1 MIDFIGDRMMNIELL
16 NAVIAATTSVFVV
29 ILSQLLIRNN
39 EKRKAL
45 DADISRFRKYYINPI
60 RFILSE
66 NYYRLYEIMEK
77 EEKREKLLVVDESVE
92 VRGKNMD
99 WFVKDGCY
107 LISSC
112 YFTACLFVCMEN
124 IRNGIP
130 FFKSSYHNDT
140 KIMELINKLVVDF
153 SSNLNI
159 FYVIQMN
166 IGKELYI
173 KDENRV
179 LTYREFCVLLKNE
192 ENFKWYQ
199 TLIDYYLRI
208 GKGESIQQKLLL
220 VHIKELSKFLD
231 KMVLG
236 GDSIKQKMLAE
247 GKIYR

>member
-1 MIDFIGDRMMNIELL
+1 MNSELL

-45 DADISRFRKYYINPI
+45 DADANYFRKYYINPI
-60 RFILSE
+60 RFMLSE

-77 EEKREKLLVVDESVE
+77 EEKRENLLVVDESIE
-92 VRGKNMD
+92 VMGKNMN

-112 YFTACLFVCMEN
+112 YFTACLFAYMEN
-124 IRNGIP
+124 IRDGIP
-130 FFKSSYHNDT
+130 FLKSSYHNDT
-140 KIMELINKLVVDF
+140 KTMELINKLVVDF
-153 SSNLNI
+153 STNLNI

-173 KDENRV
+173 KEENRV
-179 LTYREFCVLLKNE
+179 RTYREFCTLLKNE

-199 TLIDYYLRI
+199 SLIDYYLRI
-208 GKGESIQQKLLL
+208 GNGESNQQRILL
-220 VHIKELSKFLD
+220 VHIKQLAKLLD
-231 KMVLG
+231 KMVYG

-247 GKIYR
+247 GEIYR

>member
-1 MIDFIGDRMMNIELL
+1 MNIELL
-16 NAVIAATTSVFVV
+16 NAVIAAATSVLVV

-45 DADISRFRKYYINPI
+45 DADVDRFHKYYFNPI
-60 RFILSE
+60 RFVLSE
-66 NYYRLYEIMEK
+66 NYYRLYEMVEK
-77 EEKREKLLVVDESVE
+77 EGKREKLLVVDESIE
-92 VRGKNMD
+92 VMRKNID
-99 WFVKDGCY
+99 WFIKDGCY

-112 YFTACLFVCMEN
+112 YFTACLFAYMEN

-166 IGKELYI
+166 IGKEFYI
-173 KDENRV
+173 KEENRV
-179 LTYREFCVLLKNE
+179 LTYREFCMLLKNE
-192 ENFKWYQ
+192 EIFKWYQ
-199 TLIDYYLRI
+199 SLIDFYLRI
-208 GKGESIQQKLLL
+208 GNGESDQQRVLL
-220 VHIKELSKFLD
+220 VHIKELAQFLD
-231 KMVLG
+231 EMVFG

-247 GKIYR
+247 GEIYR

>member
-1 MIDFIGDRMMNIELL
+1 MNSELL

-45 DADISRFRKYYINPI
+45 DADANYFRKYYINPI
-60 RFILSE
+60 RFMLSE

-77 EEKREKLLVVDESVE
+77 EEKRENLLVVDESIE
-92 VRGKNMD
+92 VMRKNMN

-112 YFTACLFVCMEN
+112 YFTACLFAYMEN
-124 IRNGIP
+124 IRDGIP
-130 FFKSSYHNDT
+130 FLKSSYHNDT
-140 KIMELINKLVVDF
+140 KTMELINKLVVDF
-153 SSNLNI
+153 STNLNI

-173 KDENRV
+173 KEENRV
-179 LTYREFCVLLKNE
+179 RTYREFCTLLKNE

-199 TLIDYYLRI
+199 SLIDYYLRI
-208 GKGESIQQKLLL
+208 GNGESNQQRILL
-220 VHIKELSKFLD
+220 VHIKQLAKLLD
-231 KMVLG
+231 KMVYG

-247 GKIYR
+247 GEIYR